1 MCPMTPTPLTIEW
14 SLLGLLR
21 QQPMH
26 GYELHQML
34 STAEGLGLIWH
45 LKQSQ
50 LYALLERLEERG
62 YLSSTLEP
70 QEARPPRKVFTLTE
84 MGREALLDWIQS
96 PVSRGRDFR
105 QEFLAKLYFARLEG
119 NAAVEQLLTRQRST
133 CQAWIAEQPAESEDE
148 RTSHPYTWLVRQFRV
163 GQIEAMLAWLD
174 TCEQTLFDPL

>member
-62 YLSSTLEP
+62 YLSSTLE
-70 QEARPPRKVFTLTE
+70 QI
-84 MGREALLDWIQS
+84 GRAH
-96 PVSRGRDFR
+96 V
-105 QEFLAKLYFARLEG
+105 
-119 NAAVEQLLTRQRST
+119 
-133 CQAWIAEQPAESEDE
+133 
-148 RTSHPYTWLVRQFRV
+148 
-163 GQIEAMLAWLD
+163 
-174 TCEQTLFDPL
+174 